1 MIQLTEPQKQENQTY
16 NHWQTHF
23 QDRVVLVTGGSSG
36 IGYGIAE
43 KFVQAG
49 AIVVVMGT
57 NEERG
62 WQAERALEKLAPDSH
77 QRALFIHGDVT
88 SSEDLE
94 RVITYIDERFGQL
107 DVVVCS
113 AGIGRKATLLETT
126 LEDLDRLYRVNVQG
140 AVMTVKTA
148 AKLLQRSEGSVVLI
162 SSDAGI
168 LGESHAG
175 AYSVTK
181 AAVNMAG
188 KMLALDLAVHGVRVN
203 IVAPGD
209 IAPGMRS
216 MLNVGETVRPK
227 DDYLSWSVP
236 PVGRYGNAADVAG
249 TVLFLASPEAS
260 FITGSILLVDGG
272 MRAGFPTD
280 ITTAIPNERG
290 IKHA

>member
-1 MIQLTEPQKQENQTY
+1 MTEPQKQAKQTY
-16 NHWQTHF
+16 NHWRTHF

-43 KFVQAG
+43 KFVHAG

-57 NEERG
+57 NEDRG
-62 WQAERALEKLAPDSH
+62 WQAEQALEKLAPDSH

-94 RVITYIDERFGQL
+94 RVITYIDERFGRL

-126 LEDLDRLYRVNVQG
+126 LEDLDSLYRVNVQG

-188 KMLALDLAVHGVRVN
+188 KMLALDLAEHGVRVN

-216 MLNVGETVRPK
+216 MLKVGESERPK
-227 DDYLSWSVP
+227 DDYLTWSVP
-236 PVGRYGNAADVAG
+236 PIGRYGKAVDVAG

-280 ITTAIPNERG
+280 ITTEIQNERG